1 MYPYQEGYTIYVVCG
16 NLPECTANQML
27 NLIPAVQSV
36 PPRLI
41 NEGLEGNLIDRGRVG
56 AASSSLSHSEATERG
71 APSRPLPGGSQ
82 TSASE
87 TSLTADQE
95 LERAMAM
102 SLADSRATGSR

>member
-1 MYPYQEGYTIYVVCG
+1 
-16 NLPECTANQML
+16 ML

-82 TSASE
+82 TSA
-87 TSLTADQE
+87 DQE

-102 SLADSRATGSR
+102 SLADSRATGNR

>member
-1 MYPYQEGYTIYVVCG
+1 
-16 NLPECTANQML
+16 ML

-41 NEGLEGNLIDRGRVG
+41 NVGLEGNLIDRGRVG

-71 APSRPLPGGSQ
+71 APSRPLPAGSQ

-102 SLADSRATGSR
+102 SLADSRATGNR